1 VRPPSPAQVRGYNQ
15 NQQRRDLA
23 HDPAERDNPDSLGAA
38 VVQPTFTVCIVVRDR
53 AVLLVNAVRSVLANT
68 FEDFE
73 LVVVDDGSQTPVT
86 TVLAEAKLAGDRRVR
101 VVTQPPTGIAEARN
115 LGLRTATGRY
125 LTVLDSDDELT
136 PDALAQLHR
145 LLAATGGNWVY
156 ADYTEVSRGSDRLIR
171 LPEYASARRML
182 VGVLTRPR
190 LPFKHSGT
198 TIDRHLLN
206 RIGGYDES
214 FRLFEDIE
222 LMLRALNSG
231 VHPCH
236 VAHPIVRFYRHDG
249 NATRGRLAGLVF
261 WFRLIEMYRPVRW
274 PGVALAIKTLRTLS
288 EMGKW
293 LVTIGR

>member
-1 VRPPSPAQVRGYNQ
+1 M
-15 NQQRRDLA
+15 
-23 HDPAERDNPDSLGAA
+23 
-38 VVQPTFTVCIVVRDR
+38 VQPTFTVCIVVRDR

-73 LVVVDDGSQTPVT
+73 LVVVDDGSRTPVT
-86 TVLAEAKLAGDRRVR
+86 TVLAEAKVAGDHRVR

-145 LLAATGGNWVY
+145 LLAETGGSWVY
-156 ADYTEVSRGSDRLIR
+156 ADYTEVSRGSGRLIR

-182 VGVLTRPR
+182 IGVLTRPR

-198 TIDRHLLN
+198 TIDRRLLD
-206 RIGGYDES
+206 RIGVYDES

-222 LMLRALNSG
+222 LMLRALQSG

-236 VAHPIVRFYRHDG
+236 LAHPIVRFHRHDG
-249 NATRGRLAGLVF
+249 NVTRGRLAGLVF

-274 PGVALAIKTLRTLS
+274 PGVGLAIKALRTLS
-288 EMGKW
+288 ETGKW
-293 LVTIGR
+293 LVTLGR